1 MPGYDEPLPI
11 PPHLEPPRLDAD
23 ETLPSALHPSYP
35 FGRPVSVSKPTRHGV
50 GNLLDTVKEKG
61 EKLGVSMV
69 QTGLGREKWDELGL
83 DEVVESQVRK
93 EVPPGMAGAKRPP
106 SPPSPALR
114 PSALPPPRSIHLEH
128 LYARQRQATPQA
140 PADPFD
146 APVPNETYTE
156 EGAEAAEG
164 EMEGVEEQEQEP
176 DQGE

>member
-1 MPGYDEPLPI
+1 MTTSLTDARFTSIHFTSPHLRSLFFDPDPETGWAVMPGYDEPLPI

-93 EVPPGMAGAKRPP
+93 EVPPGMA
-106 SPPSPALR
+106 
-114 PSALPPPRSIHLEH
+114 
-128 LYARQRQATPQA
+128 
-140 PADPFD
+140 
-146 APVPNETYTE
+146 
-156 EGAEAAEG
+156 
-164 EMEGVEEQEQEP
+164 
-176 DQGE
+176 